1 MYKRQGVYRSMNLR
15 GTAYGYLWVDCDK
28 KDVASVEQSLN
39 TLISNASHIK
49 MDTYH
54 AQLQSAELAAR
65 MMKLGCYLFMAVVG
79 PVSYTHLNRG
89 SSKRI

>member
-1 MYKRQGVYRSMNLR
+1 MAICGWTVI
-15 GTAYGYLWVDCDK
+15 K

-39 TLISNASHIK
+39 TLISNTSHIK

-54 AQLQSAELAAR
+54 AQLQSAEFTAR

-79 PVSYTHLNRG
+79 LIGFMNMANTIIMNITTKSRNMVYYRLWV
-89 SSKRI
+89 